1 MTGIYLLLGTNLG
14 DRFKNLLRAKDHLK
28 ASGIDILASSSVY
41 ETQPWGKEDQPW
53 FLNVLLEVQTSFT
66 PEVLLLKCQEVEE
79 ELGRTRLEKWGERII
94 DVDILYYYDQV
105 VNTRKLTIPHPEIQN
120 RKFTLLPLVELAAF
134 VNHPVLDQNHMTL
147 LAVCEDP
154 LEVKKTKLTLN

>member
-1 MTGIYLLLGTNLG
+1 MTGIFLLLGTNLG
-14 DRFKNLLRAKDHLK
+14 DRLQNLLRAKDHLK
-28 ASGIDILASSSVY
+28 ASGIDIVASSSVY

-134 VNHPVLDQNHMTL
+134 VNHPVLDQNHMSL